1 MQSWVFMTRHFTH
14 LLACFLLLIPL
25 SRAADP
31 ARDPAVPKEILSLR
45 LDPMEADE
53 LKAEADAWLA
63 LLKETARSIADLEIS
78 LIEGGG
84 DAGVI
89 DTELAALRARKSDLI
104 ERTEIVLGDYELKG
118 GDAANSRAYIAA
130 VKKIKPD
137 ATDVASRYHAF
148 SEWLA
153 SREGGVK
160 WLVNAV
166 KFISVMLLFWVIS
179 AIASRLIARA
189 ISKQP
194 RLSSLLKTFVNK
206 MSRRLILAVGLIV
219 ALGTVGVNV
228 GAALALIGGGA
239 FILAFALQD
248 TLSNFA
254 NGIMLIIYRPFDVG
268 DAVEIGGVLGKVD
281 GVSLVSTTILTFDN
295 SKVLVPNKK
304 VWGEVITNIT
314 GMPTRRVDMLFG
326 IGYGDDVGKAREIIG
341 RVVSEH
347 PLVLAEPEPNIG
359 VHELADSSVN
369 IRCWPWAK
377 TSDFLTVRSEVTER
391 VKAGFDAAGISI
403 PFPQRDVHIHRETA
417 ETTEKAV

>member
-179 AIASRLIARA
+179 AIASRLIASA

-228 GAALALIGGGA
+228 GAALALIGGGE

-295 SKVLVPNKK
+295 RKVLVPNKK

-314 GMPTRRVDMLFG
+314 GMSTRRVDMLFS